1 MRTIHLP
8 KSTTIPLLKVQ
19 CGLFGIQDDFF
30 EDYLSLDERLI
41 RNKHSTFFF
50 RASGN
55 SMSPTI
61 FDGDILVVDR
71 SLKAIN
77 NHICVFNLE
86 GEMICKRLKRNGNGV
101 ILVSD
106 NDEHKSIS
114 ITDQMDFT
122 LFGVVVAVARDLR
135 GE

>member
-1 MRTIHLP
+1 
-8 KSTTIPLLKVQ
+8 
-19 CGLFGIQDDFF
+19 
-30 EDYLSLDERLI
+30 
-41 RNKHSTFFF
+41 
-50 RASGN
+50 
-55 SMSPTI
+55 MSPTI